1 MNLENENIPQ
11 SYRDFMTTKPKNQMI
26 SVRYGRRKTAKQ
38 SSTPRQDYTL
48 YAYDMLTRKN
58 DPDNAKSLMKY
69 QYLSEAELDYK
80 PLEGETEGIS
90 LEQIHK
96 AFCFG
101 SVDGGVVF
109 FHPEDHSVWEIYYD
123 LYICQTAKNFEQ
135 FIKQAKIQQT
145 WELK

>member
-1 MNLENENIPQ
+1 ME
-11 SYRDFMTTKPKNQMI
+11 D
-26 SVRYGRRKTAKQ
+26 AKQ
-38 SSTPRQDYTL
+38 KNRVVLHARITP

-90 LEQIHK
+90 LEQIRK

-109 FHPEDHSVWEIYYD
+109 FTLKTTAFGRFIT
-123 LYICQTAKNFEQ
+123 ICTYAKRR
-135 FIKQAKIQQT
+135 KILNNSSNKPKCS
-145 WELK
+145 ELGN